1 MSKKFC
7 KIFEVEDHQ
16 VLYRISLDEES
27 EEEIVITTHIE
38 CVYMSLKAGDFEK
51 NNTTADNE
59 FERIDQA
66 MAEKFYKSMKNLIN
80 IK

>member
-27 EEEIVITTHIE
+27 EEEIVMTTHIE
-38 CVYMSLKAGDFEK
+38 GVHMTLKAGGFEK
-51 NNTTADNE
+51 NNTTADIQ

-66 MAEKFYKSMKNLIN
+66 MAEKFYKSMNNLT
-80 IK
+80 K

>member
-27 EEEIVITTHIE
+27 EEEIIMTTHIE
-38 CVYMSLKAGDFEK
+38 GVEMTMKVGGFEK
-51 NNTTADNE
+51 NNTTADIQ

-66 MAEKFYKSMKNLIN
+66 YAEKFYKSMNNLT
-80 IK
+80 K